1 MQLQIAPSLLSA
13 DFLHLEKDVEMLNAH
28 ADLIHLDVMD
38 GTLVPNLSFGFSVL
52 EPLSRVATVPL
63 DTHLMIVNPDKYF
76 KRFAALG
83 LKMLSFHLEAARL
96 DGRDAGEM
104 LREIRELGPEAGLA
118 INPDIP
124 VEDVF
129 PFLEDAD
136 FILVMSVFAGFGG
149 QAFIPETFERV
160 KKLKAEILRRGLP
173 CKIEVDGGVGLSNAK
188 QLHEA
193 GVDIVVAGSSVF
205 KSEDPAGTIAAMRG

>member
-1 MQLQIAPSLLSA
+1 
-13 DFLHLEKDVEMLNAH
+13 MLNAH

-96 DGRDAGEM
+96 EGRDAGEM

-149 QAFIPETFERV
+149 QAFIPETFDRV

>member
-52 EPLSRVATVPL
+52 EPLSRVTTVPL

-96 DGRDAGEM
+96 EGRDAGEM